1 MYLYTT
7 TDYEQMWEVLFKL
20 GKFIRRIGT
29 EVAKNLGYTYPMQEN
44 VNVTEYIRKIKIY
57 SKM

>member
-1 MYLYTT
+1 
-7 TDYEQMWEVLFKL
+7 MWEVLFKL